1 MSSFDLTG
9 RTAAV
14 TGASR
19 GLGSYMS
26 KALARAG
33 ASLVI
38 TARDARDCADTIEHV
53 RALGGAAR
61 AYSLDVRSE
70 ASVRAFGQAVT
81 QDVGAVDVLVNNA
94 GCNVRKPFLDT
105 TWNDWNTVLETNLR
119 GAFFVTQAFAPAMIE
134 RGYGRVINIGS
145 VTSVFGFGA
154 VVPYVASR
162 GGVLQMSRALAD
174 TLGPHGITVN
184 CLAPGWF
191 RTAQTEVLFR
201 DAEWRDYIIDRIP
214 LKRLGAP
221 ADLDGA
227 VVFLASEES
236 SYVTGQ
242 ILLVDG
248 GMTTGAARAA
258 NPKP

>member
-1 MSSFDLTG
+1 MSSFDLSG
-9 RTAAV
+9 RTAVV

-19 GLGSYMS
+19 GLGSFMS

-33 ASLVI
+33 ASLI
-38 TARDARDCADTIEHV
+38 ISARDARDCAETIAEIYSI
-53 RALGGAAR
+53 GGTAR

-70 ASVRAFGQAVT
+70 SSVRAFGQAVNE
-81 QDVGAVDVLVNNA
+81 DVKAVDILVNNA

-105 TWNDWNTVLETNLR
+105 SWDDWNTVLETNLR
-119 GAFFVTQAFAPAMIE
+119 GAFFVTQALAQPMIE

-145 VTSVFGFGA
+145 MTSVFGFGA
-154 VVPYVASR
+154 IVPYVASR

-174 TLGPHGITVN
+174 TLGSHGITVN

-191 RTAQTEVLFR
+191 RTGQTEVLFQ
-201 DAEWRDYIIDRIP
+201 DAEWRDYIVDRIP
-214 LKRLGAP
+214 LKRLGKP
-221 ADLDGA
+221 TDLDGA
-227 VVFLASEES
+227 VVFLSSEES

-258 NPKP
+258 DPKP